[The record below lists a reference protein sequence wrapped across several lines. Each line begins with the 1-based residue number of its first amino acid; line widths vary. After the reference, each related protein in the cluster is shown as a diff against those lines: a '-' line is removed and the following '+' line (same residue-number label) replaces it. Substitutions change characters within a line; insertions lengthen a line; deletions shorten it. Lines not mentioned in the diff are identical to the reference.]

1 MDCFVEDTNP
11 NLEGET
17 GAAWFRLLLD
27 GLTFEPKSD
36 RSMYL
41 LSQRWLS
48 QRAQRCCRGW
58 LLPGPAAQAQLSP
71 SFCLWLCP
79 AGVIET
85 ESRNCFWRYQADCL
99 ATVFLVLQSAGEESR
114 GVLLLLNRSV
124 QLQMSKCPTLSRK
137 KMQGKGGESV
147 SPTAHQQKVGRAMF
161 SLWCPC
167 TWCR

>member
-41 LSQRWLS
+41 PSQRWLS

-71 SFCLWLCP
+71 SFCLWLSP

-99 ATVFLVLQSAGEESR
+99 ATVFLVLQSAGKESR

-161 SLWCPC
+161 SLSCPC